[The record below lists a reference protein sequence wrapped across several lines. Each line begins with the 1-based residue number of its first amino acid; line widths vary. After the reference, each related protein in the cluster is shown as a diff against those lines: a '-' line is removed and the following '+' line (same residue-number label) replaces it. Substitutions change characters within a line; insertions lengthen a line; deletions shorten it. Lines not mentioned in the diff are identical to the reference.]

1 MGVSAEDTVTAKYSR
16 IISAFQR
23 VSLTLFSLSVPW
35 NKILSL
41 FPVYVSKF
49 CFSSFIFPLHPFWK
63 MHFFFYGRGWA
74 HSGFQGICCYSA
86 ELPLWDRAVR
96 KGRNELCC
104 SQACETRPSST
115 EQSRGFFY
123 YQKSAPC
130 LIEISAKGWEGRNE
144 TPWTVAKPTIQ
155 FVPLPPEEQQ

>member
-1 MGVSAEDTVTAKYSR
+1 MTSVSAEDTITPKYSR

-23 VSLTLFSLSVPW
+23 VSLTLFCFQFPEIKSFLFSQYMSPNSV
-35 NKILSL
+35 
-41 FPVYVSKF
+41 FPVSYSLY
-49 CFSSFIFPLHPFWK
+49 IPFGK
-63 MHFFFYGRGWA
+63 CIFFYGRGWA

-144 TPWTVAKPTIQ
+144 TP
-155 FVPLPPEEQQ
+155 